1 MARVGCGQ
9 GAVKCPA
16 ARLKAWYELGRGGV

>member
-16 ARLKAWYELGRGGV
+16 ARLKARHELGRDGV